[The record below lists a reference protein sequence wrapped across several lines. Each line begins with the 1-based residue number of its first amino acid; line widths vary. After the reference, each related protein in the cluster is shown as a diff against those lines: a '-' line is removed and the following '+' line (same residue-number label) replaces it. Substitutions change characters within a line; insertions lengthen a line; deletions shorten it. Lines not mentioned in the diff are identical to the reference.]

1 MKEGISKKVLVM
13 SIIMLAVTMSTII
26 SGCTTAQSRNRD
38 QRIEELERRVS
49 RIEFDNGDGPSPGD
63 DLSRYRDMA
72 RSAR

>member
-1 MKEGISKKVLVM
+1 MSKRVFVTLIITLV
-13 SIIMLAVTMSTII
+13 VTLSTIFI
-26 SGCTTAQSRNRD
+26 GCTTAQSRKRD

-49 RIEFDNGDGPSPGD
+49 RIEFDNNDGPSPDD